1 MLSNGLARGALSA
14 SRGDKQVKKDHFIT
28 LPIAGFCD
36 IMNHVRPRP
45 QNHDQ
50 REQMMINQTDL
61 IAEASDLTHWV
72 PSRELPKMYP
82 QFTASQMKALLWK
95 RQEHVGLSRC
105 CRMVGARLYVNTKLL
120 GYWLAGALPEQQA
133 ADE

>member
-1 MLSNGLARGALSA
+1 MLHISPHTTAE
-14 SRGDKQVKKDHFIT
+14 
-28 LPIAGFCD
+28 
-36 IMNHVRPRP
+36 
-45 QNHDQ
+45 DQ

-120 GYWLAGALPEQQA
+120 GYWLNN
-133 ADE
+133 